1 MDTGG
6 DGTGGFA
13 EEQAARAIAA
23 ASEMPMKEGLTIK
36 SL

>member
-6 DGTGGFA
+6 DGTGVFA

-23 ASEMPMKEGLTIK
+23 ASGMPMKEGLTIK